1 MVFRPTLLGWLE
13 QPPGARLM
21 SHPSLGPWPITRNS
35 SARSYHANIDMGTQ
49 VATAVQQG
57 AQNFRCVR
65 VTDATDTAAYTV
77 VPGSNASFTALY
89 TGSLGN
95 NITLALGT
103 GSQPNSWKLS
113 VLLPG
118 FEPEV
123 YDGLVGDGATFWTGL
138 ASAVNSGLGS
148 AARAVAACRC

>member
-1 MVFRPTLLGWLE
+1 
-13 QPPGARLM
+13 
-21 SHPSLGPWPITRNS
+21 
-35 SARSYHANIDMGTQ
+35 MGTQ

-65 VTDATDTAAYTV
+65 VTDSTDTAAYTA

-95 NITLALGT
+95 NIALTLGT

-113 VLLPG
+113 VLSSRFRARSLRRPCWQWRALL
-118 FEPEV
+118 
-123 YDGLVGDGATFWTGL
+123 DG
-138 ASAVNSGLGS
+138 SGL
-148 AARAVAACRC
+148 RR